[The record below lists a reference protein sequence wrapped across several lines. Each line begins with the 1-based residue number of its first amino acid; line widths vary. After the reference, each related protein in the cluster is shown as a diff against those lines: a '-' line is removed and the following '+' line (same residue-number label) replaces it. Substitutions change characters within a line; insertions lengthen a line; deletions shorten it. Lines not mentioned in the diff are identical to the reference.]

1 MGSLTQYVSK
11 QPDAKGVI
19 HWSDDENRI
28 WHDLIT
34 RQLRCIQGRACDEY
48 CAGLALLDLP
58 QACVPQ
64 LHDINQ
70 VLLAT
75 TGWQCVE
82 VPALINF
89 DRFFTMLANK
99 QFPVA
104 TFLRRREEFDYLQEP
119 DFFHEIFGHCA
130 MLTNPAFAA
139 FTHTYG
145 QLGAAA
151 SSQDR
156 VYLARLYWFTVEFG
170 LLQAP
175 QGLRIYGGGILSSPA
190 ETKYAMA
197 SDATTEKAQISAF
210 DPIEV
215 MRTPYRID
223 IMQPIYFKLSSISQL
238 YDLAQ
243 QDIMAMVHQ
252 AKQLGLHSPLYPPKL
267 PSEKQDP
274 HLKSA

>member
-19 HWSDDENRI
+19 HWSDDEDQI

-48 CAGLALLDLP
+48 SAGLTLLELP
-58 QACVPQ
+58 QDRVPQ

-75 TGWQCVE
+75 TGWRCVE

-139 FTHTYG
+139 FTHSYG

-190 ETKYAMA
+190 ETEYAMA
-197 SDATTEKAQISAF
+197 SDATAEKAQISAF

-223 IMQPIYFKLSSISQL
+223 IMQPIYFKLSSIAQL

-243 QDIMAMVHQ
+243 QDIMTMVKQ
-252 AKQLGLHSPLYPPKL
+252 AKQLGLHTPRFPPKL